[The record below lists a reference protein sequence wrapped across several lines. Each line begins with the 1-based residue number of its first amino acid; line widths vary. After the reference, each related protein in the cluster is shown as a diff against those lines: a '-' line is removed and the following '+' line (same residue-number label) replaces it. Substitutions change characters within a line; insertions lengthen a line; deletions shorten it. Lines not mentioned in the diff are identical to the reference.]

1 MYLIYI
7 VINDKQEISD
17 RRCNAAYR
25 LSFNLVFSFI
35 WEIVDVLINKK
46 KDFGCIIIISMV
58 LVTSIANMLR

>member
-25 LSFNLVFSFI
+25 LSFNLVLL

-58 LVTSIANMLR
+58 LVTPIANMLR

>member
-1 MYLIYI
+1 MIWEDKTSIKKMLSTKNNIYIGLIYI

-35 WEIVDVLINKK
+35 MGNCRCTYK
-46 KDFGCIIIISMV
+46 
-58 LVTSIANMLR
+58 